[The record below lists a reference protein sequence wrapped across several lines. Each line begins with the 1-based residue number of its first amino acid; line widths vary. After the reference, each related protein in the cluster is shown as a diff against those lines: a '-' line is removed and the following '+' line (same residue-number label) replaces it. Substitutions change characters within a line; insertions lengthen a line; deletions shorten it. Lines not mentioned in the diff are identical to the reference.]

1 MSQKGTIVRKGRA
14 WYLRYYDTV
23 LKDGKPVRKKCC
35 QKLADYCDRYRSVK
49 SVRVLAADFLAPLNA
64 GKVRPESTTRVAQ
77 FIEAEYLPWTER
89 CKRPSTVKGYKDI
102 WEDHVKARIG
112 LVRLRDFRP
121 TDGTQLLA
129 TIAAHSA
136 LSRRTM
142 YHIKSF
148 LSGAF
153 AQAISQGWID
163 SDNPMRNAR
172 IPTGLSSPAE
182 TNAYELVAIERI
194 LALPE
199 LSAPARIAL
208 AVAAFTGLRK
218 GEVRGLTWSDYRH
231 GELRVARSVWHNHIN
246 EPKTERSKAPVP
258 VVPLL
263 ARMLDEYRA
272 SRGDEREDSYVL
284 QTRSGRP
291 LDLDNL
297 ARRQIIPILAVNQIP
312 WLGWHAFRR
321 GLATNLHSLGVDD
334 KTIQGI
340 LRHSSLA
347 TTQAIYIKVIQSDA
361 HAALNRLESALPTPA
376 KRAN

>member
-1 MSQKGTIVRKGRA
+1 MSQTGAIVRKGRA

-23 LKDGKPVRKKCC
+23 LVNGKPARKRCC
-35 QKLADYCDRYRSVK
+35 RKLAAYCDRYRSIK
-49 SVRVLAADFLAPLNA
+49 SVRSLAAEFLEPLNA
-64 GKVRPESTTRVAQ
+64 GKVRPESTTPVAL
-77 FIEAEYLPWTER
+77 FIEAEYLPWATR
-89 CKRPSTVKGYKDI
+89 SKRPSTAKGYRDI

-112 LVRLRDFRP
+112 STTLRDFRP
-121 TDGTQLLA
+121 TDGTHLLDS
-129 TIAAHSA
+129 IAAHAS

-148 LSGAF
+148 LSGVF

-172 IPTGLSSPAE
+172 IPTDLNSPVE
-182 TNAYELVAIERI
+182 TAAYELAVIEQI

-199 LSAPARIAL
+199 LSATARLAL

-218 GEVRGLTWSDYRH
+218 GEIRGLTWLDYRQ
-231 GELRVARSVWHNHIN
+231 GELRVSRSVWHNHVT
-246 EPKTERSKAPVP
+246 EPKTDRSKAPVP
-258 VVPLL
+258 VVPRL
-263 ARMLDEYRA
+263 ATMLEAFRSHSGRSHDGYIF
-272 SRGDEREDSYVL
+272 
-284 QTRSGRP
+284 QTRSRSP

-297 ARRQIIPILAVNQIP
+297 ARREIKPIFAVNQIP
-312 WLGWHAFRR
+312 WFGWHAFRR

-347 TTQAIYIKVIQSDA
+347 TTQAIYIKVVQSDV
-361 HAALNRLESALPTPA
+361 HAALNRLEAAMPSPVKAP
-376 KRAN
+376 N